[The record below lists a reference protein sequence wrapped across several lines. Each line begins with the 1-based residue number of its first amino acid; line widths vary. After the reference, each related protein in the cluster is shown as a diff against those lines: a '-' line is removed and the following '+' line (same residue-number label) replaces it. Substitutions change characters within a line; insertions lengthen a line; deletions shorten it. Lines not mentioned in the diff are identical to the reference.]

1 MGFFRRVSGHALR
14 NKISHLGRTWGRVA
28 TPRWKEPGDL
38 SRHALGKVF
47 QTCPVTTTYWLVSKY
62 LSIPPPPPREGGLQG
77 NGGLGICLDCC
88 HCKLHLNQLNKTYI
102 EAWKVSR
109 YKWKDQTNKYDVTR
123 RKFHL
128 NYWCIKHLWRLHILN
143 IPHPIDVLQ
152 FYGNMNPAQK
162 QRKSRVKRTGIKSL
176 ADGAHI
182 TENSRTYG
190 SGEQPL

>member
-62 LSIPPPPPREGGLQG
+62 LSIPPPKGRGSPRQWRSRHLFRLLPLQTAPE
-77 NGGLGICLDCC
+77 
-88 HCKLHLNQLNKTYI
+88 TYI